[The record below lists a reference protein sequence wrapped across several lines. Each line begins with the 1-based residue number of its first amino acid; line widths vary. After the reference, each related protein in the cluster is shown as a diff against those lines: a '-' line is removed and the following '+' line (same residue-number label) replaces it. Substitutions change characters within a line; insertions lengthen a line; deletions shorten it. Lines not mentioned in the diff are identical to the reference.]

1 MRMEHIALVTDVCKK
16 GAKKPSVTQH
26 PDSRFSKLAHSTA
39 NFVAPTLI
47 DKKSNLL
54 SFFFP
59 ARGPNY
65 IYKLPIHR
73 PWRPHIMNDRGN
85 WGNRGNTTTNMI
97 LNSWNNDYYVGS
109 S

>member
-16 GAKKPSVTQH
+16 GAKKPSVAQH

-54 SFFFP
+54 SFFSSK
-59 ARGPNY
+59 GTKLY
-65 IYKLPIHR
+65 IQTPDPPPLAAAY
-73 PWRPHIMNDRGN
+73 
-85 WGNRGNTTTNMI
+85 
-97 LNSWNNDYYVGS
+97 
-109 S
+109 